1 MRRGE
6 ACRGGADTEDYL
18 NLALHT
24 GRKRKQGRRT
34 VSGNIAREPATNY
47 RMLAGLQPHRSWL
60 PKDKRESEKAAT
72 LLGALN
78 LLYRP
83 ATQFTP
89 EFGITDQ
96 QAEAGRQYAVAV
108 GRYRASIGSPS
119 SMGGTGRG
127 YACNPSHCYSGD
139 NLDGCE
145 CLKRR
150 RRYNDLREVLVR
162 MRDRDAMRAVS
173 DTAVR
178 EIAPHDIH
186 ALRRGLNVLA
196 SHLGLT

>member
-1 MRRGE
+1 MSLNSERGM
-6 ACRGGADTEDYL
+6 AKLSLPSRS
-18 NLALHT
+18 

-34 VSGNIAREPATNY
+34 ASGATAREPATNY
-47 RMLAGLQPHRSWL
+47 RALAGMQPHRNWL
-60 PKDKRESEKAAT
+60 PAAMRESEKAAT

-150 RRYNDLREVLVR
+150 RRYNDLYDTLRA
-162 MRDRDAMRAVS
+162 MRDRDAMQAVN
-173 DTAVR
+173 DTAIR
-178 EIAPHDIH
+178 ELRPHDIH
-186 ALRRGLNVLA
+186 ALRRGLNVLVQ
-196 SHLGLT
+196 HLGLT